1 MATSSAPAAACC
13 NRRVLT
19 VLLREAVRA
28 TPRTRL
34 LRLDLPD
41 ASFVFRAGQAVM
53 AGLSGAPARS
63 AYSIASPPSLAARGG
78 LELLVPADGAFGD
91 PGLDPA
97 SVVGRTLALDG
108 PIGGFGVPA
117 AAGGAPL
124 LLIGGGTGIAPLRAV
139 ALDRLEG
146 DGAAAITLVYSA
158 RTADEFAFATEFDG
172 LHQEG
177 RLRFHK
183 TVTRDVPAP
192 GGYSRSGRIDE
203 GLLAAVLPGPDAWCL
218 VCGPAGFV
226 GAVTASLVGLGVAAE
241 RIVVER

>member
-1 MATSSAPAAACC
+1 MATSSAPAPACC

-34 LRLDLPD
+34 LRLELPD
-41 ASFVFRAGQAVM
+41 GAFVFRAGQAVM

-97 SVVGRTLALDG
+97 AVVGRTLTLDG

-117 AAGGAPL
+117 AAEDAPL

-139 ALDRLEG
+139 ALDRLERG
-146 DGAAAITLVYSA
+146 GAAPITLVYSA
-158 RTADEFAFATEFDG
+158 RTADEFAFDEEFAG
-172 LHQEG
+172 LDREG
-177 RLRFHK
+177 RLRLHK

-192 GGYSRSGRIDE
+192 GGYSRSGRIGD
-203 GLLAAVLPGPDAWCL
+203 GLLAAALPGADAWCL

-226 GAVTASLVGLGVAAE
+226 SAVTASLLGLGVPDG